1 MSVYSLKKKMYFDFL
16 LNIVANLIF
25 TVSSQI
31 VVYPIISKNISEAS
45 FGTLLTVMGISNA
58 IGVIF
63 GGSLSQIRLLSKGK
77 YTFEENESFN
87 FLFLM
92 TIFFSFITSN
102 FIYFFFLGEIDKISF
117 LMLLVLTSFIAIRS
131 YLVVYYRINLNF
143 KMIFLHMIMT
153 SLGYIFGLIVFI
165 FFIKTWVIVFL
176 IGEII
181 SFLFLYYTTNWK
193 SEFNFNFKF
202 SKKVGLDYF
211 QLITSSS
218 VYSMMTY
225 VDRLLIYPFL
235 GASQVAI
242 YYAASLVGKLAGI
255 VLLPLSN
262 VILSYLSSE
271 ENKDGWKIFKILFF
285 FSFFLGL
292 LALITSILLSPFL
305 IRILYPNLMNSIENV
320 YIFASFAAII
330 SAVAALL
337 QPALMRYCPLWYQT
351 FIQSIYAVS
360 YVGFSI
366 PLMNVWGLKG
376 FAYGNLIASLIRYLL
391 VVGIG
396 IYYLKIK
403 NIEKE
408 FK

>member
-1 MSVYSLKKKMYFDFL
+1 MKKKMYFDFL

>member
-1 MSVYSLKKKMYFDFL
+1 MYFDFL